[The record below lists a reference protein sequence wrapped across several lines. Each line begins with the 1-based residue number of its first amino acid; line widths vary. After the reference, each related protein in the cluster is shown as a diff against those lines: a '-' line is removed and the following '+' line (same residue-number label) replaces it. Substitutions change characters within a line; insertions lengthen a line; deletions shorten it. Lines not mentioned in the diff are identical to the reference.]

1 MPTESLSI
9 LYLGIGLLFVVLMGL
24 AVQTIAERSTNLR
37 VGQKK
42 DAVNLLRSELDALKA
57 PADLNG
63 LHLNLLRPELDVL
76 KADLNALHLNLLR
89 PELEALKADLN
100 ALKTKLEMVT
110 YSTKLTEHP
119 SLVPVSSTTSQ
130 LLLDDTWS
138 QGNTWSRDEP
148 VSDAS
153 IVPTVDQSSPGDT
166 WTRDERIS
174 DFSVA
179 PTVSRSTN
187 EDTWTRDD
195 STPHSPD
202 WGKGATLLTGVVFS
216 QRETPHSGRTQRIA

>member
-1 MPTESLSI
+1 MPTELLSI

-42 DAVNLLRSELDALKA
+42 DAVNLLRSELDAFK
-57 PADLNG
+57 ADLNG

-76 KADLNALHLNLLR
+76 KTDLNGLHLNLLR
-89 PELEALKADLN
+89 PELDALKADLN

-138 QGNTWSRDEP
+138 QGNTWSRDDP

-153 IVPTVDQSSPGDT
+153 IVPTVDQASPGDT

-216 QRETPHSGRTQRIA
+216 QRETPQSGRTQRIA

>member
-1 MPTESLSI
+1 MPTESISI

-24 AVQTIAERSTNLR
+24 AVQTIAERSTKLR

-42 DAVNLLRSELDALKA
+42 DAVNLLRPELDALKA
-57 PADLNG
+57 D
-63 LHLNLLRPELDVL
+63 LRPELD
-76 KADLNALHLNLLR
+76 
-89 PELEALKADLN
+89 ALKADLD

-119 SLVPVSSTTSQ
+119 SLVPVPSTTSQ

-138 QGNTWSRDEP
+138 RGNTWSRDEP

-153 IVPTVDQSSPGDT
+153 IVPTVDQSPPGDT

-195 STPHSPD
+195 STPRSPD

>member
-1 MPTESLSI
+1 
-9 LYLGIGLLFVVLMGL
+9 MGL

-42 DAVNLLRSELDALKA
+42 DAVNLLGSELDALKA
-57 PADLNG
+57 DLDA

-76 KADLNALHLNLLR
+76 KADLNALHLNVLR

-110 YSTKLTEHP
+110 YSAKLTEHP

-166 WTRDERIS
+166 WTRDERMS
-174 DFSVA
+174 DCSVA
-179 PTVSRSTN
+179 PTVSRSK
-187 EDTWTRDD
+187 DTWARDD
-195 STPHSPD
+195 SAPHSPD

>member
-42 DAVNLLRSELDALKA
+42 DAVNLLRSELDALK
-57 PADLNG
+57 ADLNG

-119 SLVPVSSTTSQ
+119 KSC
-130 LLLDDTWS
+130 
-138 QGNTWSRDEP
+138 
-148 VSDAS
+148 
-153 IVPTVDQSSPGDT
+153 
-166 WTRDERIS
+166 
-174 DFSVA
+174 
-179 PTVSRSTN
+179 
-187 EDTWTRDD
+187 
-195 STPHSPD
+195 
-202 WGKGATLLTGVVFS
+202 TG
-216 QRETPHSGRTQRIA
+216 PIDY

>member
-24 AVQTIAERSTNLR
+24 AVQTIAGRSTNLR
-37 VGQKK
+37 VDQKK

-57 PADLNG
+57 DLNA

-89 PELEALKADLN
+89 PELDDLKADLT

-110 YSTKLTEHP
+110 DSTKLNEHP
-119 SLVPVSSTTSQ
+119 SLVPVPSTASQ

>member
-24 AVQTIAERSTNLR
+24 AVQTIAERSNLR

-42 DAVNLLRSELDALKA
+42 DAVLRSELDALKA
-57 PADLNG
+57 DLNG
-63 LHLNLLRPELDVL
+63 H
-76 KADLNALHLNLLR
+76 HLNLLR

-110 YSTKLTEHP
+110 YSTKVTEHP
-119 SLVPVSSTTSQ
+119 SLVPVPSTTSQ

>member
-1 MPTESLSI
+1 MPTKSLSI
-9 LYLGIGLLFVVLMGL
+9 LYLGIALLFVVLMGL

-42 DAVNLLRSELDALKA
+42 DAVNLLRSELDS
-57 PADLNG
+57 
-63 LHLNLLRPELDVL
+63 V
-76 KADLNALHLNLLR
+76 KADLDALHLNLLR

-110 YSTKLTEHP
+110 YSTKVTEHP
-119 SLVPVSSTTSQ
+119 SLVPVPSTTSQ

-148 VSDAS
+148 VNDAS
-153 IVPTVDQSSPGDT
+153 IVPTVDPSSPGDT
-166 WTRDERIS
+166 WTRDERKS
-174 DFSVA
+174 DFPVA
-179 PTVSRSTN
+179 PTVSRATN

-195 STPHSPD
+195 SKPHSPD
-202 WGKGATLLTGVVFS
+202 WGKGAPLLTGVVFS

>member
-42 DAVNLLRSELDALKA
+42 DAVN
-57 PADLNG
+57 
-63 LHLNLLRPELDVL
+63 VL
-76 KADLNALHLNLLR
+76 G
-89 PELEALKADLN
+89 PELETLKADLN

-110 YSTKLTEHP
+110 YSTNLAEHP
-119 SLVPVSSTTSQ
+119 SLVPVPSTTSQ

-138 QGNTWSRDEP
+138 QGNTWSRHEP

-174 DFSVA
+174 DFSVP

-187 EDTWTRDD
+187 EDTWIRDD
-195 STPHSPD
+195 STPASPD
-202 WGKGATLLTGVVFS
+202 RSKGATLLTRVVFS
-216 QRETPHSGRTQRIA
+216 QRETSDSGHTRRIA

>member
-57 PADLNG
+57 DLNG
-63 LHLNLLRPELDVL
+63 
-76 KADLNALHLNLLR
+76 LHLNLLR

-153 IVPTVDQSSPGDT
+153 IVTTVDQSSPGDT

-174 DFSVA
+174 DFSVP

>member
-1 MPTESLSI
+1 MPAESISI
-9 LYLGIGLLFVVLMGL
+9 LYLGIALLFVVLMGL

-42 DAVNLLRSELDALKA
+42 DAVNLLRPELDALKA
-57 PADLNG
+57 DLDG
-63 LHLNLLRPELDVL
+63 LHLNLLRPELD
-76 KADLNALHLNLLR
+76 
-89 PELEALKADLN
+89 ALKAEID
-100 ALKTKLEMVT
+100 ALKTKVEMVT
-110 YSTKLTEHP
+110 HSTNLTEHP
-119 SLVPVSSTTSQ
+119 SLVPVPSTTSQ

-138 QGNTWSRDEP
+138 QGNTWSRHEP

-166 WTRDERIS
+166 WTRDERVS

-195 STPHSPD
+195 STPHSRD

>member
-1 MPTESLSI
+1 MPTESISI
-9 LYLGIGLLFVVLMGL
+9 LYLGIALLFVVLMGL

-57 PADLNG
+57 DLNG
-63 LHLNLLRPELDVL
+63 LHLNLLRPELDAL

-89 PELEALKADLN
+89 PELETLKADLN

-119 SLVPVSSTTSQ
+119 SLVPVPSTTSQ
-130 LLLDDTWS
+130 LLLDETWS

-153 IVPTVDQSSPGDT
+153 IVPTVDQASPDDT

>member
-57 PADLNG
+57 DLNA
-63 LHLNLLRPELDVL
+63 LHLLRPELDVL
-76 KADLNALHLNLLR
+76 KADLNALHVLR

-153 IVPTVDQSSPGDT
+153 IVATVDQSSPGDT

-216 QRETPHSGRTQRIA
+216 QRETPQSGRTQRIA